1 MHTVSQQGQAHLSN
15 FEFAG
20 QALLGL
26 NPTHR
31 V

>member
-1 MHTVSQQGQAHLSN
+1 MHTVAQQGQAHLSN

-20 QALLGL
+20 KALLGID
-26 NPTHR
+26 PGHR